1 MFCQNLKNFYILEKY
16 VIKCFKNL
24 LYNIFILT
32 KYIKILNNFSN
43 KRKSDFSFTFLLT
56 RQLGIAK
63 LCKSKQ
69 S

>member
-1 MFCQNLKNFYILEKY
+1 MI
-16 VIKCFKNL
+16 ICFKNL

-43 KRKSDFSFTFLLT
+43 KRKSDFRFTFLLT
-56 RQLGIAK
+56 RQLEIAK

>member
-24 LYNIFILT
+24 FYNIFILT